1 MQPVRDWR
9 WASAARWPG
18 RRRASSWRGT
28 TTFFFTRSSRGQRFP
43 KPKTIQHAGRAEAL
57 AFHPTADRL
66 AVAGGD
72 ADEVTLLDLAA
83 PDKPVLVVRGSGRH
97 LQGVNLSENGD
108 VLGLRVGRKVDSLDP
123 NDRAEG
129 PWVRFNL
136 ARFTTTADANVKW
149 VGVLREAGGW
159 TIVPDEESRF
169 VWYAQRKA
177 RRRHHPA
184 ASPRP

>member
-1 MQPVRDWR
+1 MEGNDDVLLYEKLTGP
-9 WASAARWPG
+9 
-18 RRRASSWRGT
+18 T
-28 TTFFFTRSSRGQRFP
+28 LP

-83 PDKPVLVVRGSGRH
+83 PDKPVSVVRGSGRRLH
-97 LQGVNLSENGD
+97 GVNLSEDGN
-108 VLGLRVGRKVDSLDP
+108 VLGVRAGRKVDSLDP

-136 ARFTTTADANVKW
+136 VRFTTTADANVKW

-169 VWYAQRKA
+169 VWYAERK
-177 RRRHHPA
+177 RDDGTTPA
-184 ASPRP
+184 ASPWP